1 MSRKF
6 PDYLLPCEYVAE
18 QIVSHSMEGT
28 EKLFDEKSESQ
39 KSSRLHCL
47 QVLKAEPYL
56 ELSSGQSAHCYQL
69 FVEKDPNIEI
79 PTVQVT

>member
-1 MSRKF
+1 MYQFREDKKIKICQNINI
-6 PDYLLPCEYVAE
+6 LLY
-18 QIVSHSMEGT
+18 IM
-28 EKLFDEKSESQ
+28 
-39 KSSRLHCL
+39 

-79 PTVQVT
+79 PTVQVEYLGWLLLTTATSSL

>member
-1 MSRKF
+1 M
-6 PDYLLPCEYVAE
+6 
-18 QIVSHSMEGT
+18 
-28 EKLFDEKSESQ
+28 
-39 KSSRLHCL
+39 

-79 PTVQVT
+79 PTVQLECLDWLLLTPATSSF